1 MIVQF
6 LTGSARRKRIILL
19 LVALIMSVLLIFV
32 YFPHVQ
38 VLSPLQD
45 LHVIKMATVSLPHG
59 VITQFVRRGLLQG
72 KIAPLLRINVLR
84 ADKSV
89 SLRVY
94 QALVVLHHIRLGSTV
109 ALY

>member
-6 LTGSARRKRIILL
+6 LTGSVRRKRIIRL
-19 LVALIMSVLLIFV
+19 LVAPIMNVLLIFV
-32 YFPHVQ
+32 YLPHVQ
-38 VLSPLQD
+38 VYSPQQD
-45 LHVIKMATVSLPHG
+45 HLVIKMLIVSKPLG
-59 VITQFVRRGLLQG
+59 VITQFVSQGLDPG
-72 KIAPLLRINVLR
+72 KIATLLRINVLR

-94 QALVVLHHIRLGSTV
+94 QALAVLHHIRLGSTV